1 MLEVDVQ
8 VYHKINCLSESSEDM
23 DKINLGQRFLPLQI
37 ILAQSTD
44 QYLGSRAYVFTF
56 FQRLKVPP

>member
-8 VYHKINCLSESSEDM
+8 VWRKFNSLSESSEDM

-56 FQRLKVPP
+56 FQILKVPP

>member
-1 MLEVDVQ
+1 M
-8 VYHKINCLSESSEDM
+8 YKFNSLSESSEDM

-44 QYLGSRAYVFTF
+44 QYLHVGSRAYVFTF

>member
-8 VYHKINCLSESSEDM
+8 VKRKFNSLSESSEDM

-44 QYLGSRAYVFTF
+44 QYFGSRAYVFTF